1 MKIRD
6 LKISVVILFMS
17 IFVAKMVIAIAPAF
31 LCLDN
36 KSVSA
41 VIMQLEHETKSEK
54 EDPDKDAFK
63 EKKIFDETFLH
74 FVVYKTF
81 VVENNVL
88 HNQEHSLYAEI
99 YHPVVPT
106 PPPNA

>member
-1 MKIRD
+1 MKARD
-6 LKISVVILFMS
+6 FKISVVILFMS
-17 IFVAKMVIAIAPAF
+17 IFVSKMVISIAPAF

-36 KSVSA
+36 KTVSA

-63 EKKIFDETFLH
+63 EKKIFDETYLH

-81 VVENNVL
+81 VVETNVL
-88 HNQEHSLYAEI
+88 HNQEHSLYTEV
-99 YHPVVPT
+99 YHPTVPT